1 MSADGKH
8 AERFEPVPG
17 SLSTKP
23 FVVLA
28 ALAALALALIPIRFA
43 IGLGPSSGVTDG
55 YPWGL
60 WKIVNVIVLT
70 GVASGGY
77 TVALIVYGFANR
89 RHHVLARHAIS
100 TSAVGYTS
108 GVIALGVVDLGRPWN
123 FWRLADPRT
132 WNFHSVLLEV
142 GLCVS
147 AYIFFLW
154 MEMAPPVFE
163 ALSKRQGMLARW
175 ARFARPWLDRFYPWI
190 VAAAITL
197 PTMHQSSLGSLF
209 LLAGPR
215 LHPLWQTSLLPLFFL
230 ISAWI
235 LGLSAVIIAVMLA
248 NIWWTRPLPARLV
261 SQLSRWNAVL
271 VLLFFILRVTDI
283 SIREHTAEMLA
294 FDRFSISFLVELA
307 LMLPPALLLI
317 YGRRKQPRGRIFRM
331 ALVTLTGAAFYR
343 FDVCLGGFMP
353 GAGWVYFPSAMEVLI
368 SAGLC
373 ALGVVAYIVI
383 AKRLPIIDN
392 PPANRPPA
400 GLPAADHPATDT
412 SLSPA
417 RTR

>member
-1 MSADGKH
+1 MSANGNH

-17 SLSTKP
+17 PLFTKP
-23 FVVLA
+23 FLALA
-28 ALAALALALIPIRFA
+28 ALAGLALALIPVRFA
-43 IGLGPSSGVTDG
+43 IGLGPASGVTDG

-77 TVALIVYGFANR
+77 TLALIVYGFAKR
-89 RHHVLARHAIS
+89 RHHALARHAIA

-123 FWRLADPRT
+123 FWRLIDPRT
-132 WNFHSVLLEV
+132 WNFHSVLLEI

-147 AYIFFLW
+147 AYIVFLW
-154 MEMAPPVFE
+154 MEMAPPILE
-163 ALSKRQGMLARW
+163 RLSAQSQGWLG
-175 ARFARPWLDRFYPWI
+175 RFARWVQPWLARFYPWI
-190 VAAAITL
+190 VSAGITL

-215 LHPLWQTSLLPLFFL
+215 LHPLWQTPLLPLFFL

-235 LGLSAVIIAVMLA
+235 LGLSAVIIAAMLA
-248 NIWWTRPLPARLV
+248 NIWWARPLPVRLV

-271 VLLFFILRVTDI
+271 VLWFFVLRVTDI
-283 SIREHTAEMLA
+283 SIREHTHEMFA
-294 FDRFSISFLVELA
+294 FDRFGVSFLVELA
-307 LMLPPALLLI
+307 LMLPPALLLV
-317 YGRRKQPRGRIFRM
+317 YGKRKQPRGGMFRM

-343 FDVCLGGFMP
+343 FNVCLGGFMP
-353 GAGWVYFPSAMEVLI
+353 GAGWVYFPSTMEILI

-392 PPANRPPA
+392 PPTAPKAA
-400 GLPAADHPATDT
+400 GTP
-412 SLSPA
+412 LSPA
-417 RTR
+417 RPR

>member
-1 MSADGKH
+1 MSANGNH
-8 AERFEPVPG
+8 AEHFAPVPG
-17 SLSTKP
+17 PLLTKS
-23 FVVLA
+23 FLALA
-28 ALAALALALIPIRFA
+28 ALAGLALALIPVRFA
-43 IGLGPSSGVTDG
+43 IGLGPASGVTDG

-77 TVALIVYGFANR
+77 TLALIVYGFAKR
-89 RHHVLARHAIS
+89 RHHALARHAIA

-123 FWRLADPRT
+123 FWRLIDPRT
-132 WNFHSVLLEV
+132 WNFHSVLLEI

-147 AYIFFLW
+147 AYIVFLW
-154 MEMAPPVFE
+154 MEMAPPILE
-163 ALSKRQGMLARW
+163 RLSAQSQGWLG
-175 ARFARPWLDRFYPWI
+175 RFARWVQPWLARFYPWI
-190 VAAAITL
+190 VSAGITL

-215 LHPLWQTSLLPLFFL
+215 LHPLWQTPLLPLFFL

-235 LGLSAVIIAVMLA
+235 LGLSAVIIAAMLA
-248 NIWWTRPLPARLV
+248 NIWWARPLPVRLV

-271 VLLFFILRVTDI
+271 VLWFFILRVTDI
-283 SIREHTAEMLA
+283 SIREHTAEMFA
-294 FDRFSISFLVELA
+294 FDRFSVSFLVELA
-307 LMLPPALLLI
+307 LMLPPALVLV
-317 YGRRKQPRGRIFRM
+317 YGKRKQPRGGMFRM

-343 FDVCLGGFMP
+343 FNVCLGGFMP
-353 GAGWVYFPSAMEVLI
+353 GAGWVYFPSTMEILI

-392 PPANRPPA
+392 PPTAPKAA
-400 GLPAADHPATDT
+400 GTP
-412 SLSPA
+412 LSPA
-417 RTR
+417 RPR